1 VPDLPDFSIDVSA
14 SGDRVAV
21 VVAGEVDL
29 ATSPQVAAAVEEQ
42 LARGPVLV
50 DLRAVTFL
58 DSSGI
63 RVLDGLLRAADA
75 TGNDLRFDEALDP
88 AVVQILE
95 LTGLM
100 QVLPFERTGSA

>member
-50 DLRAVTFL
+50 DLR
-58 DSSGI
+58 
-63 RVLDGLLRAADA
+63 
-75 TGNDLRFDEALDP
+75 FDEALDP